1 MDNINSERPP
11 MPSTYMAVAILTTIF
26 CCWPFGIV
34 SIVKATRVSSFY
46 SQGLYP
52 EAERASKSARNW
64 ALASAISGVVVYVLA
79 LLFTI
84 VLPLIY
90 G

>member
-1 MDNINSERPP
+1 

-52 EAERASKSARNW
+52 ESERASKSARNW

-79 LLFTI
+79 LYVLALLFTI